1 MANRKIIQKPS
12 HLSLFDKNPYTN
24 NSIDYREG
32 MFNTCERNK
41 LEKMYFN
48 IKNIRYL
55 MNEISKVL
63 DNKYNLNDD
72 ILTLVMTNVYTKNYY
87 INNINDM
94 NNKMLTDGIHEIKS
108 LLVSNNIYIND
119 KNNIYTLM
127 DRPVITSN
135 KIEKQLPRFS
145 Y

>member
-1 MANRKIIQKPS
+1 
-12 HLSLFDKNPYTN
+12 
-24 NSIDYREG
+24 
-32 MFNTCERNK
+32 
-41 LEKMYFN
+41 
-48 IKNIRYL
+48 
-55 MNEISKVL
+55 
-63 DNKYNLNDD
+63 
-72 ILTLVMTNVYTKNYY
+72 MTNVYTKNYY